1 MKEQGKAMFESSRKS
16 ESLLK
21 RSGKI
26 GALLALSSAL
36 HGGVLM
42 QKEIGQMIE
51 NAPRQARSYLNS
63 MEAGQEAEKML
74 VNFHEEL
81 ESGEPIDI
89 DLSDFYFNDELL
101 RGGVSPE
108 QVKQAKEYYD
118 SVLNEAEKL
127 LDSGATQEEVLG
139 YILKMQGDYAREKT
153 MLTDLLTKN
162 AGNCEARAKYL
173 SAAVQDLYPD
183 LVKEGKVH
191 YQLFGEFRDK
201 NGNLQDGH
209 IRVVIDEGGDTLKVL
224 EGDAVFSEEK
234 DAENP
239 IPQFEATNLTVKSAL
254 VKSGT
259 YSYTEN
265 GEVRD
270 TGITKTTEEAAR
282 EWSSGRNSLMAFP
295 RSEAKYGDHRGT
307 ANIAPSRVAG
317 SWAKTNLAWEPD
329 FSLEYLG
336 TEEEKPEE
344 EKREMTL
351 TDIPKNTR
359 SFDLTAFSSASNE
372 VMKALEV
379 QMLNYDSEYPPEII
393 FNAGFKADFSLL
405 SPEILKKMHFKIQG
419 IPEGNELSGIAIRDL
434 WVEMGDVNEIN
445 ANSFAGAQMSKESR
459 VTFDLGRKQPE
470 KKSVT
475 NLDLHEYKGGK
486 IGNLIFLGDSA
497 KQVVILPKNTE
508 NHIESVGFADI
519 NFRIEGFI
527 RVQEFYFEHT
537 FDSGSISSYFLQESL
552 ERILADEYKFM
563 FQETD
568 KVDFKK
574 MRLSVRSDVTLMG
587 GYLEKEAFKGKNLGQ
602 LSISSIAGADK
613 EALSGVRAHIFDFDE
628 RSQQFLEF
636 SQ

>member
-1 MKEQGKAMFESSRKS
+1 MKEQDKAIFESSRKS

-51 NAPRQARSYLNS
+51 NAPRQARAYLNS

-282 EWSSGRNSLMAFP
+282 EWSSGRNSLMTFP

-307 ANIAPSRVAG
+307 SNIAPSRVAG
-317 SWAKTNLAWEPD
+317 SWAKTNLAWSPD
-329 FSLEYLG
+329 FQLEAL
-336 TEEEKPEE
+336 EHKKEKKPELTIADLSLM
-344 EKREMTL
+344 RGQDLDL
-351 TDIPKNTR
+351 TDYR
-359 SFDLTAFSSASNE
+359 SASKD
-372 VMKALEV
+372 VMKELNHLLERV
-379 QMLNYDSEYPPEII
+379 SEDSLRLSIS
-393 FNAGFKADFSLL
+393 AGFKADFSAL
-405 SPEILKKMHFKIQG
+405 SPELSQKLIVSMKG
-419 IPEGNELSGIAIRDL
+419 VPEGNELQGLTVKEL
-434 WVEMGDVNEIN
+434 WVELGAVKEIN
-445 ANSFAGAQMSKESR
+445 ELSFAG
-459 VTFDLGRKQPE
+459 VTIRRDGVVVFDLGRKQPDE
-470 KKSVT
+470 ESVT
-475 NLDLHEYKGGK
+475 YINLGDYKGEK
-486 IGNLIFLGDSA
+486 IQEIRLFGDSA
-497 KQVVILPKNTE
+497 KQMVVLPPEMDTITKS
-508 NHIESVGFADI
+508 IGIADVNI
-519 NFRIEGFI
+519 IVEG
-527 RVQEFYFEHT
+527 QKLDFERFSFSHV
-537 FDSGSISSYFLQESL
+537 FDRMSLNEYSLQEAL
-552 ERILADEYKFM
+552 ERINADTYFFEFSPQDHVT
-563 FQETD
+563 FQHMSL
-568 KVDFKK
+568 KQGA
-574 MRLSVRSDVTLMG
+574 RLQMTG
-587 GYLEKEAFKGKNLGQ
+587 GILQKNAFAGKLFDDLEIKGL
-602 LSISSIAGADK
+602 AGAEKGAMD
-613 EALSGVRAHIFDFDE
+613 GVRLQSYYYDE
-628 RSQQFLEF
+628 PTQKLLE
-636 SQ
+636 